1 MSKIDTRENITDIL
15 DKNKDKNK
23 DKDKDIGSNKSDKK
37 RGRPPKFVSTPQI
50 KLKPVIEVP
59 DANEEI
65 ILHLKHTSV
74 KIPNEISRFT
84 NFNTESLTNPIP
96 NISSDTNELILSE
109 SSGNQ
114 NTDINYLIDEIHRRD
129 IIIKDLRE
137 SLKYIKN
144 VSQDNM
150 LTVTKENKKTLINLG
165 LINFKDNRLMISDT
179 TDICCWWCT
188 YNFDTLPCF
197 LPEKFTNNKYYV
209 FGVFCSFS
217 CMFAYNED
225 MNDFRKQTRNSLI
238 KKLYKDIFGFDCN
251 IKHAGPREILEKF
264 GGIVKIE
271 TFRDSK
277 SICNKIHKI
286 NIPPSIPLLSY
297 YEESILDK
305 N

>member
-1 MSKIDTRENITDIL
+1 MSTKIDINNEDNNIKLI
-15 DKNKDKNK
+15 KNE
-23 DKDKDIGSNKSDKK
+23 KK
-37 RGRPPKFVSTPQI
+37 RGRPPKFVNLSI
-50 KLKPVIEVP
+50 NKSKPIPEIQ

-65 ILHLKHTSV
+65 ILHLKHTQH
-74 KIPNEISRFT
+74 KIPNEVSRFT
-84 NFNTESLTNPIP
+84 NFNTESITNPISEP
-96 NISSDTNELILSE
+96 NINSDPNELILTE

-114 NTDINYLIDEIHRRD
+114 CTDINYLIDEIHRRD

-144 VSQDNM
+144 VSQDNI
-150 LTVTKENKKTLINLG
+150 LTVTKENKKTLINIG
-165 LINFKDNRLMISDT
+165 LINFTDNKLVIVDNT
-179 TDICCWWCT
+179 NICCWWCT
-188 YNFDTLPCF
+188 YNFDSLPCF

-271 TFRDSK
+271 AFRDSK

-286 NIPPSIPLLSY
+286 NIPPTIPLLSY

>member
-1 MSKIDTRENITDIL
+1 MSKKIDTKNDENKTNIIE
-15 DKNKDKNK
+15 
-23 DKDKDIGSNKSDKK
+23 KK
-37 RGRPPKFVSTPQI
+37 RGRPPKFVSSPQP
-50 KLKPVIEVP
+50 KPKPIVEVP
-59 DANEEI
+59 DSNEEI
-65 ILHLKHTSV
+65 ILHLKHTPQNLV
-74 KIPNEISRFT
+74 NDVQRFT
-84 NFNTESLTNPIP
+84 NFNTDSMTNF
-96 NISSDTNELILSE
+96 NIEPVNNNSNIISDPNELILSE

-114 NTDINYLIDEIHRRD
+114 CTDINYLIDEIHRRD
-129 IIIKDLRE
+129 IIIKELRE

-144 VSQDNM
+144 VSQDNF
-150 LTVTKENKKTLINLG
+150 LTVTKENKKTLINMG
-165 LINFKDNRLMISDT
+165 LINFKDNKLIIADT
-179 TDICCWWCT
+179 TNICCWWCT
-188 YNFDTLPCF
+188 YNFETLPCF

-238 KKLYKDIFGFDCN
+238 NKLYKDIFGFDCN

-264 GGIVKIE
+264 GGVVKIE

-286 NIPPSIPLLSY
+286 NIPPTIPLLSY